1 MKDYYDL
8 YMFVQL
14 KWDDINKEV
23 LYQVVRNTS
32 KKRGTTND
40 IDNSEEIIKKIEEDD
55 HIKNLWTDYQNKYNY
70 AKDIKFIDV
79 INAIKVISQIV
90 IPVNV

>member
-40 IDNSEEIIKKIEEDD
+40 IDNSEEIIKKIEEDN

>member
-14 KWDDINKEV
+14 KWDDINKKV

-40 IDNSEEIIKKIEEDD
+40 IDNSEEIIKKIEEDN
-55 HIKNLWTDYQNKYNY
+55 HIKNL
-70 AKDIKFIDV
+70 
-79 INAIKVISQIV
+79 
-90 IPVNV
+90 